1 MRYQHKN
8 DDFSNVDYWRQ
19 CFEDC
24 YVLRMM
30 QVPHWQPQTLPGTHR
45 WETRVWCWN
54 SSWWLVFIP
63 KESHYY
69 SNNNAPCRQ
78 TYRKAF
84 LEYFCLSVFF
94 NVLLKLARI
103 IQRVQTGLGSNRVMT
118 GYWHYDI
125 QNLCLHFVSKQHVE
139 MKPNTCTNFTSSC
152 LACRH

>member
-45 WETRVWCWN
+45 WETLMLKFQ
-54 SSWWLVFIP
+54 LVVSFYSKGKSLLFQQQCPMQTNLQKSIFGILLFI
-63 KESHYY
+63 
-69 SNNNAPCRQ
+69 C
-78 TYRKAF
+78 
-84 LEYFCLSVFF
+84 FF

-103 IQRVQTGLGSNRVMT
+103 IQRVQMGLGSNRVMT